1 MKSKPLIAIIFL
13 ALTGPA
19 VARPKPKP
27 PVIPLEQRY
36 TVTTSAQ
43 DMESLRA
50 ETRLALFVK
59 ALQQGRRQKASEF
72 LSSKVGPEARQ
83 ALIEKRWLPAKV
95 GATGDFNQLIFWPDI
110 QIHTQRV
117 RGARRD
123 LVISPRQIPF
133 YLQRHKGHPTG
144 ILEVP
149 MIKEQDQ
156 WWVDLRPNSRSA
168 KSK

>member
-1 MKSKPLIAIIFL
+1 MKSKALIAIL
-13 ALTGPA
+13 PLA
-19 VARPKPKP
+19 VAGSVAAKPKP
-27 PVIPLEQRY
+27 PVIPPEQRY

-50 ETRLALFVK
+50 ESRLALFVR
-59 ALQQGRRQKASEF
+59 ALQQGRRQKASEY

-95 GATGDFNQLIFWPDI
+95 GAKGDFNQLLFWHDI

-117 RGARRD
+117 RGSRRD

-133 YLQRHKGHPTG
+133 YLQRHQGRPTG

-149 MIKEQDQ
+149 MVKEQGQ
-156 WWVDLRPNSRSA
+156 WWVDLRPDP
-168 KSK
+168 KHKG

>member
-1 MKSKPLIAIIFL
+1 MKSNPLIAILSL
-13 ALTGPA
+13 AIAAAA
-19 VARPKPKP
+19 VAKPKP
-27 PVIPLEQRY
+27 AVVPLGQRY

-50 ETRLALFVK
+50 ESRLALFVR

-72 LSSKVGPEARQ
+72 LSSRVGPEPRQ

-95 GATGDFNQLIFWPDI
+95 GAKGDFNQLIFWPDI
-110 QIHTQRV
+110 QIHTQRI

-123 LVISPRQIPF
+123 LVISPRRIPF
-133 YLQRHKGHPTG
+133 YLQRHKGRPTG

-149 MIKEQDQ
+149 MVKEQGQ
-156 WWVDLRPNSRSA
+156 WWVDLRPD
-168 KSK
+168 SKHKG